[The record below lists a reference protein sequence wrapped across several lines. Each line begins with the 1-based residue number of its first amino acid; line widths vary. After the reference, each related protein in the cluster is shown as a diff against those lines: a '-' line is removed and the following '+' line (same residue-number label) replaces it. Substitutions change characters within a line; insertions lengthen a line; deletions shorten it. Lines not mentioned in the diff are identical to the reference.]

1 MGATSNI
8 FALLTLLHQPVIG
21 VAMSKKWKGDEI
33 HLLPA
38 LQVEPYR
45 LWFEF
50 LKLAEQDG
58 ELTVDKTIYSAW
70 GDYRSSDFKKWWKT
84 YWRSLFATSIGTFE
98 ITDSIPSATARLNVS
113 LPLNQDPTQT
123 LNQVRQL
130 LKDRGAGQKLKSMRH
145 GQFELSVGT
154 VNGRK
159 VDPSTRFLR
168 NLPKVRLLMHLYRF
182 WLQFP
187 DHDERRRLEETA
199 KAYCRWAG
207 DWNRKVTERKWKRD
221 KIEIPTALSEYV
233 MFLERRG
240 GRRRVSLVDE
250 NETDAPNH
258 RRQLARYIRK
268 ARRIAANAAAGEFP
282 GTYETPT
289 PTV

>member
-1 MGATSNI
+1 MTR
-8 FALLTLLHQPVIG
+8 
-21 VAMSKKWKGDEI
+21 KWKGDEA

-50 LKLAEQDG
+50 LRLASTDTT
-58 ELTVDKTIYSAW
+58 LKISKSTYKSW
-70 GDYRSSDFKKWWKT
+70 GDYNTQEFKTWWGT
-84 YWRSLFATSIGTFE
+84 HWRTLFATGIGVYE
-98 ITDSIPSATARLNVS
+98 ITEALPSSAEARLNVS
-113 LPLNQDPTQT
+113 LPLNQDAAQT
-123 LNQVRQL
+123 ITQVRQIL
-130 LKDRGAGQKLKSMRH
+130 RERGAGQKLKDIRQ

-207 DWNRKVTERKWKRD
+207 DWNRKISDRRWNRS
-221 KIEIPTALSEYV
+221 KIEIPAALSEYV
-233 MFLERRG
+233 KFLERRG
-240 GRRRVSLVDE
+240 GRRRVSLMDE
-250 NETDAPNH
+250 NETDSPNH
-258 RRQLARYIRK
+258 RRQIARYIRK
-268 ARRIAANAAAGEFP
+268 ARRIAANVASGNFP
-282 GTYETPT
+282 GPYETGASAD
-289 PTV
+289 